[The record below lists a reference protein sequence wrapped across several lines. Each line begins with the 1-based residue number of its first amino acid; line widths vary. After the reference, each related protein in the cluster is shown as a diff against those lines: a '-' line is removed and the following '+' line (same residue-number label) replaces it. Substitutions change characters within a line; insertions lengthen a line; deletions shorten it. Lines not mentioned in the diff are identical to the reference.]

1 MADGRA
7 RGPGVFARWLPAA
20 LLAAA
25 GLFAAEPAAADDTG
39 DDTHLHFRVVLSS
52 NTATEG
58 QTGKI
63 TVNVECV
70 ADSHALCNFPFPGNN
85 NRTGADFTITATN
98 PSGSNNGV
106 TQAGTTVGY
115 TIPAFVPGTPYI
127 HSFGTTDTGSVQ
139 LTLQD
144 NSTQDGTRQVTV
156 SASAACTLG
165 TWWREHAARDFC
177 PRMASATL
185 VILDDETPP
194 GIVLNKT
201 TLGLTEQGSHGTYT
215 VRLSQPP
222 TGNVQVRVAR
232 NGSAIEIRNPGI
244 PSLGIAESW
253 TSFRLL
259 TFTANNWNTPQTV
272 QVRAPH
278 DANAADAATG
288 ITHSIV
294 QANTVADFDN
304 APNKALTVNVTDD
317 ETAAVVLS
325 RSTPL
330 AMTEGEEATYSVR
343 LSHVPT
349 APVRV
354 VNRSH
359 GLASLR
365 VSWQTGGPY
374 HSGVTYTYTKD
385 NWNTAKTVYVK
396 GWEDANSANESVTMR
411 HTVYTGYGWRGREY
425 DDAQPKTL
433 TVNVADNDGLK
444 VDPRAV
450 TVHEEGSGA
459 GYTVALVAQPAQ
471 AVTVSVAAPASLAAS
486 PDTLTFDATTWSTAQ
501 TVTLTARGDTD
512 AVDDTV
518 TVRHSTASGDAR
530 FTLAAQPSF
539 DVTVTVDDDDAPAL
553 GIDAPSVAEG
563 TGTGGTL
570 TFTVG
575 LSQASTGEVTV
586 DYADAGTGT
595 ATAGADYVAIAP
607 GTLTFA
613 AGDVRGTFD
622 VAVAGDSVDERNET
636 VVVTLRS
643 PTNANVP
650 DGAGTGTGTI
660 TDDDPAPGVTLALD
674 PASIAENGG
683 TSAVSATLSH
693 PSSEP
698 STVTVQAASGFFT
711 VTSPGALTIA
721 AGATTTT
728 GTVTLTATDNAVHS
742 GNRTAG
748 VTATLANGA
757 GTGSVTPATLTLTE
771 DEASPVAALALD
783 PASISENGGVASVT
797 ATLSGASTQA
807 VVLTV
812 AAAPGLFAAAADFG
826 LSATTTL
833 TIAAGQTASTGA
845 VTVTAND
852 NQATTGSKQVTV
864 SATAA
869 GGNGVAAPANAILTL
884 TDDDTPETTLRLSSS
899 SIAEAGG
906 VATVTA
912 TLDRT
917 SSVAVTVTVAA
928 APGSGTDFTLSAAN
942 TLTFAANATASAGT
956 VTVTAVDDDTDAP
969 NKGVTV
975 SGTSSDSLGRT
986 NDPPS
991 VPLAITDDDAAPG
1004 VVLALSDPSISES
1017 GGTSTVSA
1025 TLSHP
1030 SSAATTVRVTAVA
1043 GAFTVPP
1050 GAAGWVVIAAG
1061 ATTAAADTV
1070 TITAV
1075 DNATDEPD
1083 RPVTVT
1089 ATVANGQGAGSV
1101 TGVTLT
1107 LEDDDAAPTAAL
1119 SVSPAS
1125 ISENG
1130 ATATVRAT
1138 LSHPSSQPTTVTVTA
1153 QANVFTVA
1161 SGAGGTIIVAAG
1173 QTTTT
1178 DTATITAV
1186 DNDADA
1192 ADNPVTVAGVMANSQ
1207 GAGSVDQSPG
1217 SAAGASLT
1225 LTDDD
1230 TTGLSVSPTTSTAS
1244 RLRTTEAGGTDT
1256 FTVTL
1261 ATVPT
1266 GNVVLDV
1273 ASSDTDEGT
1282 VDTSALTFTAST
1294 WDTAQTVTLTGVDDP
1309 DTDGS
1314 QNYTVT
1320 LVVDQADTADAN
1332 YDTLGTVSVYAFNA
1346 DDEVTADVNED
1357 GRVDRDDALVLFYV
1371 YSFGADLKDSASL
1384 RDAALRP
1391 RKGALAE
1398 NDASYLQM
1406 ITNAESW
1413 ATAAPTGSDLNADGR
1428 VDRDDALVMFYVYSF
1443 GADLKDSASLRD
1455 AALRPRKGALAEN
1468 DASYLQMITN
1478 AERLAGITP

>member
-1 MADGRA
+1 MRHSRTTLSVPAPPPPESRGARMADGRA
-7 RGPGVFARWLPAA
+7 RSAGVFARAGAA
-20 LLAAA
+20 LGLVFLLAAA
-25 GLFAAEPAAADDTG
+25 AFTAIPRTAEAQCIPSSGPVDHILNFRITSRTTTSLTYAWDRPACAVGSVRYRMGKPTPPLNIGTTFIIRLSASSASSLTWTRTGLSPNTSYET
-39 DDTHLHFRVVLSS
+39 RVRLD
-52 NTATEG
+52 EG
-58 QTGKI
+58 F
-63 TVNVECV
+63 
-70 ADSHALCNFPFPGNN
+70 S
-85 NRTGADFTITATN
+85 NRTAWA
-98 PSGSNNGV
+98 SV
-106 TQAGTTVGY
+106 
-115 TIPAFVPGTPYI
+115 
-127 HSFGTTDTGSVQ
+127 TGS
-139 LTLQD
+139 T
-144 NSTQDGTRQVTV
+144 
-156 SASAACTLG
+156 
-165 TWWREHAARDFC
+165 
-177 PRMASATL
+177 
-185 VILDDETPP
+185 
-194 GIVLNKT
+194 
-201 TLGLTEQGSHGTYT
+201 
-215 VRLSQPP
+215 
-222 TGNVQVRVAR
+222 
-232 NGSAIEIRNPGI
+232 
-244 PSLGIAESW
+244 
-253 TSFRLL
+253 
-259 TFTANNWNTPQTV
+259 
-272 QVRAPH
+272 RAP
-278 DANAADAATG
+278 AK
-288 ITHSIV
+288 I
-294 QANTVADFDN
+294 
-304 APNKALTVNVTDD
+304 
-317 ETAAVVLS
+317 VLS

-330 AMTEGEEATYSVR
+330 AVTEGEEATHTVR
-343 LSHVPT
+343 LNEQPT

-354 VNRSH
+354 VIQSNTT
-359 GLASLR
+359 ASLR

-374 HSGVTYTYTKD
+374 YSGVTYVYTKD
-385 NWNTAKTVYVK
+385 NWNTAKTVYAK
-396 GWEDANSANESVTMR
+396 AWEDANAANESVTIR
-411 HTVYTGYGWRGREY
+411 HTVYTGYAWRDTHF
-425 DDAQPKTL
+425 DDASVAL

-471 AVTVSVAAPASLAAS
+471 AVTVSVAAPASLTAS

-501 TVTLTARGDTD
+501 TVTVTARGDTD

-518 TVRHSTASGDAR
+518 TVRHSAASGDAR

-553 GIDAPSVAEG
+553 GIDTPSVAEG

-575 LSQASTGEVTV
+575 LSRASTGEVTV

-660 TDDDPAPGVTLALD
+660 TDDDPAPGVTLSLN
-674 PASIAENGG
+674 PVSIAENGG

-698 STVTVQAASGFFT
+698 STVTVQAAPGFFT

-833 TIAAGQTASTGA
+833 TIAAGQTASTGT

-852 NQATTGSKQVTV
+852 NTATTGSKQVTV

-869 GGNGVAAPANAILTL
+869 GGNGVAAPANATLTL

-917 SSVAVTVTVAA
+917 SSVAVTVTIAA

-1004 VVLALSDPSISES
+1004 VVLSLSDNSISES

-1061 ATTAAADTV
+1061 ATTAASDTV
-1070 TITAV
+1070 TLTAV
-1075 DNATDEPD
+1075 DNTTDEPD

-1138 LSHPSSQPTTVTVTA
+1138 LSHPSSAATTVTVTA

-1173 QTTTT
+1173 QTTTS

-1256 FTVTL
+1256 FTVAL